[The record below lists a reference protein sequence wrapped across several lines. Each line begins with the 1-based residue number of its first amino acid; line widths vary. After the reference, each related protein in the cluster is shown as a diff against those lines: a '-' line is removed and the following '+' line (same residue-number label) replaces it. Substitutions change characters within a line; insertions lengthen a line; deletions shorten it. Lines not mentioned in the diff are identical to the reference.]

1 MSSQHEIRYT
11 GELHEDEGCSSGYKQ
26 MSLSRTLVGR
36 LYGTVLVETARC
48 RLAGRANGEAL
59 DGI

>member
-1 MSSQHEIRYT
+1 MSSQHEMRCT
-11 GELHEDEGCSSGYKQ
+11 AEPHEDEGCSSGYKQ

-36 LYGTVLVETARC
+36 LYGTVLIELHDVASR
-48 RLAGRANGEAL
+48 GRADGEAL

>member
-1 MSSQHEIRYT
+1 MLSQREIRCT
-11 GELHEDEGCSSGYKQ
+11 AEPHGDEGCSSGYKQ

-48 RLAGRANGEAL
+48 RLAGRADGEAL